1 MFPLAA
7 LVGLTAA
14 ASRSVLV
21 AGIYPD
27 RPWEKPTGTDIQEL
41 ERLRMEV
48 LRVREELQQSRS
60 ELEKQQTPPGPSQGR
75 ILGKLPPERDL
86 SNLLSLGLWVSLGAV
101 AGHRMHT
108 GRSVPAPQLVHK
120 PDRPEALVRSRL
132 PHGRRRS
139 ILSRSE
145 PLLPTKLR
153 RPCASCSLSRE
164 GWSRCSS
171 SSWERWSPSA
181 GRLALALA

>member
-1 MFPLAA
+1 MAMFPLAA

-27 RPWEKPTGTDIQEL
+27 RPWEKPAGTDIQEL

-75 ILGKLPPERDL
+75 ILGKRPPEWDL

-145 PLLPTKLR
+145 PLLPTVRGSEHTDPNTCLKGL
-153 RPCASCSLSRE
+153 
-164 GWSRCSS
+164 
-171 SSWERWSPSA
+171 
-181 GRLALALA
+181 

>member
-1 MFPLAA
+1 MFLLAA
-7 LVGLTAA
+7 SVGLSAA

-27 RPWEKPTGTDIQEL
+27 RPWEKPAGTDIQEL

-60 ELEKQQTPPGPSQGR
+60 ELEKQQTPPRPSQGR
-75 ILGKLPPERDL
+75 ILGKRPPERDL

-120 PDRPEALVRSRL
+120 PDRPA
-132 PHGRRRS
+132 RRS
-139 ILSRSE
+139 TGQK
-145 PLLPTKLR
+145 PPPT
-153 RPCASCSLSRE
+153 RPPAFH
-164 GWSRCSS
+164 
-171 SSWERWSPSA
+171 P
-181 GRLALALA
+181 LALRAPPAHCKGL

>member
-1 MFPLAA
+1 MPRVAA
-7 LVGLTAA
+7 VALLFVVHRCYGLQTTLSAP

-27 RPWEKPTGTDIQEL
+27 RPWEKPAGTDIQEL

-75 ILGKLPPERDL
+75 ILGKRPPERGL

-132 PHGRRRS
+132 PHGRALPQLSPQCPLQWGHHPLAVLSSPTCCS
-139 ILSRSE
+139 IR
-145 PLLPTKLR
+145 
-153 RPCASCSLSRE
+153 
-164 GWSRCSS
+164 
-171 SSWERWSPSA
+171 
-181 GRLALALA
+181 